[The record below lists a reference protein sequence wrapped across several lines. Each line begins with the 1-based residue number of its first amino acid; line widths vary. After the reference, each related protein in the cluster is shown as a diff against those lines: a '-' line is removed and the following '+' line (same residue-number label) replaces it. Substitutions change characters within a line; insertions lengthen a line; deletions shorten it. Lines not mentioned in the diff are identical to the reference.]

1 MKFNIILLFVI
12 CSWTIQAQ
20 TFKLDK
26 DSPFLGLQF
35 SYGFQSAQADLNTRF
50 GNHLALG
57 SGLEYIIPSKKI
69 IFGLQYHFHYGS
81 LVKED
86 VLVDLRTS
94 QNFIFGS
101 LGGVADVQLR
111 QRGFYSG
118 LSAGYYQRF
127 KDNGMAFSANIGV
140 GLLQHKIRVQD
151 NSRAADFLS
160 GEYLKGYDRLSNG
173 LAFYQSIR
181 FQQLTPA
188 RRLNYHVALEVFE
201 GFTKSRRDFDYASGT
216 MMNEKRLDVIL
227 ALRFCYYLP
236 VISGKKPE
244 EIFY

>member
-1 MKFNIILLFVI
+1 M
-12 CSWTIQAQ
+12 QAQ
-20 TFKLDK
+20 EFKLDK

-35 SYGFQSAQADLNTRF
+35 NYGFQASQGDLKTRF

-57 SGLEYIIPSKKI
+57 SGLDYILPSKKL

-81 LVKED
+81 VVKED
-86 VLVDLRTS
+86 VLADLRNS
-94 QNFIFGS
+94 QGFIFGS

-111 QRGFYSG
+111 QRGFYTG

-127 KDNGMAFSANIGV
+127 KDNGMAFSANLGA

-151 NSRAADFLS
+151 NSGAADYIS
-160 GEYLKGYDRLSNG
+160 GVYLKGYDRLSNG
-173 LAFYQSIR
+173 LALYQSIR

-188 RRLNYHVALEVFE
+188 RRFNYYVALEMIE
-201 GFTKSRRDFDYASGT
+201 GFTQSRRDFDYASGT
-216 MMNEKRLDVIL
+216 VMNENRLDVIIG
-227 ALRFCYYLP
+227 LRFCYYLP